1 MTNYFHLLSIG
12 LIIGLS
18 LVSCSKDSAPN
29 FHRLSVI
36 TTPSEGG
43 TVTPGSGEY
52 EEGTEIELTAK
63 PNEDWAFERWH
74 GDLTGT
80 NPVEIIRMDSAMVI
94 GATVVKKNYPVTIH
108 MDGGGSVYEEIVRS
122 KSSEYP
128 DGMVVMLT
136 AEPDHGW
143 LFVEWSGD
151 LESDENPAEI
161 VVEEETDVT
170 AVFERLDFPL
180 TIETEGEGTV
190 TQRVAE
196 RPKSTDYTY
205 ETVIELTAEPASG
218 WKFSR
223 WKGDL
228 ESTDNPAQITM
239 NEKKNV
245 TAVFERNDFTLTVLI
260 EGEGEVV
267 QSVIAT
273 KDTDYPYGAPV
284 SLEAFPAENWGFSH
298 WNRNQN
304 HTDNPIVVTIRKDTT
319 IIANFAQAPSVE
331 TKEVTAIT
339 DSSAVTGG
347 VITNEGGFPITS
359 RGVCYGTSESP
370 GLDQTCTNQGRGAGE
385 FDSLITPLEAET
397 EYYVRAY
404 ATYSGRTVY
413 GNQVSFTTAAQ
424 ISVPGLPTITEVTAG
439 DGEITVHFEAPEDD
453 GGSPITHYEYR
464 LNADA
469 ADPVVDIGL
478 NSPFTIREGENDG
491 EGAYQIINGEE
502 YTVRLR
508 AVNAAGAGD
517 WAEAEPVIP
526 HSNGVYPHKNG
537 VTILC
542 PDATPGNIGL
552 VDGIEYEVVDRD
564 LLEQRRNEGADLTRV
579 CTSLVTDMSNLFH
592 GIRFNQEIGN
602 WDVSNVTTMSSMFA
616 SSYDIIV
623 PFNKDISKW
632 DVSSVTN
639 MHEMFYGSSFNQ
651 DIGNWNVSN
660 VSDMSRMFSGYH
672 YFQDSSTGDV
682 VTITSFNQD
691 IGNWDVSRVTN
702 MSEMFNMSHFNQSI
716 GNWDVSNVKNMNSM
730 FSRNEN
736 FNQDIGQWDVQN
748 VTNMSYMFSSTP
760 FNQDIGN
767 WDVSSVKNM
776 KYMFSSTPFNQD
788 IGNWDVSSVTD
799 MSGMFA
805 GAYSF
810 NQDIGNWDVNN
821 VTSMFSMFSGAS
833 SFNQDIGDW
842 NVSNVTDMSRMFYG
856 SSFNRDIGNWDV
868 SSVTDMNNMFS
879 GTSSFNQEIGIWDV
893 SSVTIMRGMFS
904 NSTFNRDI
912 GNWDVSSVTDMRGMF
927 SNSTFNRDIGNWN
940 VSKVSNTFSS
950 NMQEMF
956 YNAKSFNQNLSGWCV
971 SNITSKPDNFDT
983 GATSWELSRP
993 QWGTCPK

>member
-43 TVTPGSGEY
+43 TVTPGPGEY

-80 NPVEIIRMDSAMVI
+80 NPVEIIRMDSSMVI
-94 GATVVKKNYPVTIH
+94 GATFVKKNYPLTIH
-108 MDGGGSVYEEIVRS
+108 IDGGGSVYEEIVRS

-128 DGMVVMLT
+128 HGTVVMLT

-161 VVEEETDVT
+161 VVEEKTDVT

-205 ETVIELTAEPASG
+205 ETVIELTAEAASG

-239 NEKKNV
+239 DDKKNV

-273 KDTDYPYGAPV
+273 KDTDYPYSTSV
-284 SLEAFPAENWGFSH
+284 SLEAFPADNWGFSH

-413 GNQVSFTTAAQ
+413 GNQVSFTTAA
-424 ISVPGLPTITEVTAG
+424 SVFVPGAPLITDVIAG

-542 PDATPGNIGL
+542 PNAALGNIGI
-552 VDGIEYEVVDRD
+552 VNGIEYEVVGRII
-564 LLEQRRNEGADLTRV
+564 LEQKIRDGADVTRV
-579 CTSLVTDMSNLFH
+579 CTSLITDMSELFSGNIVNQDIGSWDVSKVTDMNRMFLGNFHFDQDISAWDVSNVTDMSYMF
-592 GIRFNQEIGN
+592 FYAEVFDQPIGN
-602 WDVSNVTTMSSMFA
+602 WDVSSVTDMSYMFVG
-616 SSYDIIV
+616 DTNPNEDGV
-623 PFNKDISKW
+623 RFNQDISKW

-639 MHEMFYGSSFNQ
+639 MQGMFFGASFNKN
-651 DIGNWNVSN
+651 ISE
-660 VSDMSRMFSGYH
+660 
-672 YFQDSSTGDV
+672 
-682 VTITSFNQD
+682 
-691 IGNWDVSRVTN
+691 WD
-702 MSEMFNMSHFNQSI
+702 
-716 GNWDVSNVKNMNSM
+716 
-730 FSRNEN
+730 
-736 FNQDIGQWDVQN
+736 
-748 VTNMSYMFSSTP
+748 
-760 FNQDIGN
+760 
-767 WDVSSVKNM
+767 
-776 KYMFSSTPFNQD
+776 
-788 IGNWDVSSVTD
+788 
-799 MSGMFA
+799 
-805 GAYSF
+805 
-810 NQDIGNWDVNN
+810 
-821 VTSMFSMFSGAS
+821 
-833 SFNQDIGDW
+833 
-842 NVSNVTDMSRMFYG
+842 VSNVTDMSVMFRDAN
-856 SSFNRDIGNWDV
+856 FNHPLNTWDVSKVTDMYQMFSVWHREENPFNQDIGSWDV
-868 SSVTDMNNMFS
+868 SSVTNMGEMFNGS
-879 GTSSFNQEIGIWDV
+879 VFNQDISEWDV
-893 SSVTIMRGMFS
+893 SSVISMAAMFS
-904 NSTFNRDI
+904 GESYEGDHYNPFNH
-912 GNWDVSSVTDMRGMF
+912 
-927 SNSTFNRDIGNWN
+927 DIGNWN
-940 VSKVSNTFSS
+940 VGNVINMAEMFLYSEFSQDIGDWDVSNVLNMDGMFSESPFNHDISKWDVS
-950 NMQEMF
+950 NVTSMKRMF
-956 YNAKSFNQNLSGWCV
+956 SYAVSFNQNLSGWCV
-971 SNITSKPDNFDT
+971 VNITSKPDEFDD
-983 GATSWELSRP
+983 GANRWRQQRP
-993 QWGTCPK
+993 NWGTCPGEDKNGINRLGI